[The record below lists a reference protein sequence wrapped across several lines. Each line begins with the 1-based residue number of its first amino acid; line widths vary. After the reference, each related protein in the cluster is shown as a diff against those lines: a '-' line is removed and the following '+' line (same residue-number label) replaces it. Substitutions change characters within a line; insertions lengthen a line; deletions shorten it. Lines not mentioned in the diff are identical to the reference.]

1 MSDIILNKIA
11 VIERCLSRINIEFN
25 EAGQNF
31 ENDYTRQDSVV
42 LNIERAIQACID
54 VGAHII
60 SDKKLGLPQ
69 NSREVFKILGE
80 NGIISDDLRARLERM
95 VGFRNIAVHD
105 YQKINIDIIVSIV
118 KTNLRDFDDYTTAIM
133 QYDKNEK

>member
-95 VGFRNIAVHD
+95 VGFRNIAVHN

>member
-95 VGFRNIAVHD
+95 VGFRNIAVHN

-133 QYDKNEK
+133 QYNKNEK

>member
-11 VIERCLSRINIEFN
+11 VVERCLSRINIEFN